1 MKESKLT
8 LYIQMPTE
16 MEDIPSINVYNGDN
30 LVATHT
36 MVYAEDLY
44 CAIVG
49 KLNFYDEIN
58 RVRYE
63 GENKMKLLVKLLYAI
78 DNGLLV
84 LYYKT
89 KFKPFE
95 SIGAHIGGLGNK
107 INGR

>member
-16 MEDIPSINVYNGDN
+16 MEDIPSINVYDGEK
-30 LVATHT
+30 LVTTHT

-58 RVRYE
+58 RARYE
-63 GENKMKLLVKLLYAI
+63 G
-78 DNGLLV
+78 
-84 LYYKT
+84 
-89 KFKPFE
+89 
-95 SIGAHIGGLGNK
+95 
-107 INGR
+107 R